1 MCGILGIASKHPQ
14 EDREWLSRGGLAL
27 THRGPDDSGEWW
39 SVDKRVGLAHRRL
52 SIVDLTSAAQQPMH
66 DQRNDL
72 HIVFNGEIYNF
83 LQLRSELEYKGH
95 HFRTHSD
102 TEIIISAYLEWG
114 TGCLQRFNGMFALAL
129 YDGRKKILFIARDRA
144 GEKPVFYHLSS
155 GIIRFGSELK
165 ALLKDHRLVRQIS
178 PAALNAYLGMGY
190 APHDLCLLSGF
201 SKLPPAHALI
211 FNLDTGNSKIWRY
224 WDMPALGSSIED
236 QDDSVLI
243 EELEALLEDSVRMQM
258 MADVPVG
265 VLLSGGVDSSLI
277 VAMASR
283 INKNVNTFTVGF
295 PGYAKLDETEHARL
309 IAKYFGT
316 KHVELMADNVTADI
330 LFMLAKQFDE
340 PIVDSSMIPTFL
352 VSNLVRNHCKVAL
365 GGDGGDELFG
375 GYNHYSRLLF
385 MKKNLSW
392 MPVFLKKGMGYFA
405 ENVLPIGF
413 KGRNWLLGFSADLNS
428 GLPLIS
434 SYFDDKYRKVL
445 FKKDFD
451 MPAMNQFFLNNCL
464 VKNSDLLQRAM
475 RTDFKNYLAE
485 DILVKVDRASMIN
498 SLEIR
503 SPFLDLNII
512 NFAFSRVPSH
522 EKVTIHQKKILLK
535 KLASRLLPK
544 EFDNQRKQ
552 GFSVP
557 LGDWLKSGSFCN
569 LFKDVLL
576 DKNCIFDPVLIGRLL
591 DAQSSGRANS
601 ERLFS
606 LVMLELWRNEYQV
619 NF

>member
-14 EDREWLSRGGLAL
+14 ETRGWLSEGALAL
-27 THRGPDDSGEWW
+27 VHRGPDDGGEWW
-39 SVDKRVGLAHRRL
+39 SLDGSIGLAHRRL
-52 SIVDLTSAAQQPMH
+52 SIVDLTSAGRQPMH
-66 DQRNDL
+66 DERNEL

-83 LQLRSELEYKGH
+83 LQLRSELEKKGH
-95 HFRTHSD
+95 FFRTHSD
-102 TEIIISAYLEWG
+102 TEVIINAYREWG
-114 TGCLQRFNGMFALAL
+114 TSCLERFNGMFALAIF
-129 YDGRKKILFIARDRA
+129 DSSKKILFIARDRA
-144 GEKPVFYHLSS
+144 GEKPLFYHLSS
-155 GIIRFGSELK
+155 GVIRFGSELK
-165 ALLKDHRLVRQIS
+165 ALLKDSRLSRQIS
-178 PAALNAYLGMGY
+178 PTALDAYLSIGY

-211 FNLDTGNSKIWRY
+211 FNLESGDSKVWRY
-224 WDMPALGSSIED
+224 WEMPALGASIDSE
-236 QDDSVLI
+236 DDSLLI
-243 EELEALLEDSVRMQM
+243 EELEVLLENSVRMQM
-258 MADVPVG
+258 TADVPVG

-283 INKNVNTFTVGF
+283 INTNVNTFTVGF
-295 PGYAKLDETEHARL
+295 PGYEKLDETKHARL

-316 KHVELMADNVTADI
+316 KHVELMADDVNADI
-330 LFMLAKQFDE
+330 LLMLAKQFDE

-352 VSNLVRNHCKVAL
+352 VSKLVRDHCKVAL

-385 MKKNLSW
+385 MQENFNW
-392 MPVFLKKGMGYFA
+392 MPTLLKKGAAYFS

-413 KGRNWLLGFSADLNS
+413 KGRNWLQGFSADLDS

-445 FKKDFD
+445 FKKEFGQ
-451 MPAMNQFFLNNCL
+451 PAINKFFLNNYL
-464 VKNSDLLQRAM
+464 VQDSDLLQRAM

-522 EKVTIHQKKILLK
+522 KKATTYNKKILLK
-535 KLASRLLPK
+535 KMASRLLPK

-557 LGDWLKSGSFCN
+557 LGDWLKVGSFCN

-576 DKNCIFDPVLIGRLL
+576 DKNCIFDPMLMRRLL
-591 DAQSSGRANS
+591 DGQSAGRANS